1 MHMKPLPLLLFGAL
15 LLTACQ
21 TPSTPVQSP
30 AAALSPVVSAAAP
43 LPSATPTAQPT
54 AAPTVVPT
62 PAARVCAPLEGY
74 TSETLE
80 TAVSNPYHPPK
91 AGSDDPHQGV
101 DLVVKQGDLSVAG
114 HNVQAALSGTV
125 VMALNDR
132 FPYGNAV
139 LIATALDELPAG
151 FTALLP
157 EPPQATAVP
166 DPRLTCP
173 SFNIPVEWNTAPSML
188 YILYAHMQSA
198 PTVRPGDSV
207 TCGQTLGTVG
217 NSGNA
222 INPHLHFEVRLGPA
236 NASFDSMAHYDASAS
251 ADEMAN
257 YCTWRISGW
266 FQHLDPLPLLAQ
278 VSTP

>member
-1 MHMKPLPLLLFGAL
+1 MKPLPLLLLSAL
-15 LLTACQ
+15 ILTACQ
-21 TPSTPVQSP
+21 ASSPSAPSPTAALTP
-30 AAALSPVVSAAAP
+30 AAPTRT
-43 LPSATPTAQPT
+43 ATPLPT
-54 AAPTVVPT
+54 AAPTVQPTSSPTTVPT
-62 PAARVCAPLEGY
+62 VRVCAPLEGY
-74 TSETLE
+74 TYEMLE

-101 DLVVKQGDLSVAG
+101 DLVVKQGDLSMAG

-125 VMALNDR
+125 VMSLNNR

-139 LIATALDELPAG
+139 IIATSLDNLPDG
-151 FTALLP
+151 FTASLP
-157 EPPQATAVP
+157 EAPQSTAVP

-173 SFNIPVEWNTAPSML
+173 SFNIPAEWNSAPSTL
-188 YILYAHMQSA
+188 YILYAHMQSS
-198 PTVRPGDSV
+198 PTFQAGDTV

-236 NASFDSMAHYDASAS
+236 NATFDSMAHYDASAS

-266 FQHLDPLPLLAQ
+266 FQHLDPLLLLAQ
-278 VSTP
+278 VSTMP